1 MAFSLAKVFS
11 AVKSQQQESPT
22 NTVGIDFGSAS
33 VKVVEIEQTSKALT
47 LKTYGELQLGPY
59 GNKELGEVV
68 KLENKKRVEAL
79 VDVMREA
86 RITAKH
92 GALAMPLASSFMT
105 VIPMVASPEEDLSA
119 RIPVEA
125 RKFVPLPLPEVTLD
139 WTELKNS
146 AGTETR
152 MREVMLA
159 AIENR
164 ALNDYRALL
173 TSVGMTGEPA
183 EIEAFSLVRAL
194 WKSSDTTL
202 AILDFGAQISKLYI
216 VRDGVLERLHRVS
229 HGGNQISRRVSELLN
244 ISFSEAEDLKRSYER
259 SHPQARD
266 IYKAMVSV
274 VESPLLE
281 FKHIISQYEAR
292 LGSPVA
298 RVSLSGGVSA
308 SPYFLP
314 YVQDSLGRT
323 IESGNP
329 FNKVAYPAFM
339 EDTLTNISPI
349 FAASLGAALRQFQ
362 YSN

>member
-11 AVKSQQQESPT
+11 GVKSQQQDSPT
-22 NTVGIDFGSAS
+22 NTVGIDFGSSS
-33 VKVVEIEQTSKALT
+33 VKVVEIEQTDKALT

-68 KLENKKRVEAL
+68 KLENKKQVEAL
-79 VDVMREA
+79 VDVLREA
-86 RITAKH
+86 RVTAKH

-105 VIPMVASPEEDLSA
+105 VIPIAAAAEEDLST

-125 RKFVPLPLPEVTLD
+125 RKYVPLPLPEVTLD
-139 WTELKNS
+139 WTELKAS
-146 AGTETR
+146 DGAETR
-152 MREVMLA
+152 LREVMLA

-173 TSVGMTGEPA
+173 TAIGMTGEPA
-183 EIEAFSLVRAL
+183 EIESFSLVRSL

-202 AILDFGAQISKLYI
+202 AIMDFGAQISKLYI

-229 HGGNQISRRVSELLN
+229 HGGNQISRRISELLGL
-244 ISFSEAEDLKRSYER
+244 SFSEAEDLKRSYER

-281 FKHIISQYEAR
+281 FKHIINQYEAR
-292 LGSPVA
+292 SGSPIA
-298 RVSLSGGVSA
+298 RVSISGGVSA

-314 YVQDSLGRT
+314 YVQDSLGRSV
-323 IESGNP
+323 EGGNP
-329 FNKVAYPAFM
+329 FSKVAYPAFM
-339 EDTLTNISPI
+339 EDTLTSISPV
-349 FAASLGAALRQFQ
+349 FATSLGAALRQFQ
-362 YSN
+362 YSS